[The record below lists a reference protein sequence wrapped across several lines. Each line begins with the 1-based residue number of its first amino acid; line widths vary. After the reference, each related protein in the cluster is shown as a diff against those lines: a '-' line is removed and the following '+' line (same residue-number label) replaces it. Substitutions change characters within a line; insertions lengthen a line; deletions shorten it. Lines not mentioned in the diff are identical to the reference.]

1 MKFKLES
8 NGHTPS
14 FELHN
19 HFFQLKT
26 FHFKPFKVI
35 PYRQPIKHPCGYLIS
50 VNYNIISLLCQ
61 CFLDKKLVGDRV
73 RLAYP
78 LAKGQTM
85 DKS

>member
-19 HFFQLKT
+19 HFFKLKT

-35 PYRQPIKHPCGYLIS
+35 PYRLPIKSH
-50 VNYNIISLLCQ
+50 
-61 CFLDKKLVGDRV
+61 
-73 RLAYP
+73 
-78 LAKGQTM
+78 KGFN
-85 DKS
+85 